1 MPKLTKSILDAATPR
16 EKQFTIWCSELKGFG
31 AFVHPSG
38 SRTYFVDYRNRDGVR
53 KRMTIG
59 RHGTITAEQA
69 RKLAIATLGD
79 AVKGEDPAEERVR
92 RRMALTVKELCDRYL
107 TAADKGLI
115 LGKGD
120 RPKKRRALCMSIA
133 GASTDILYRYLAR
146 SAYRLSNLL
155 TSTNSLKT
163 LRVENLQRSRRQARS
178 VENP

>member
-31 AFVHPSG
+31 AFVQPSG

-69 RKLAIATLGD
+69 RKLAIATLGE

-120 RPKKRRALCMSIA
+120 LPKKRRALCMSIA
-133 GASTDILYRYLAR
+133 GASTDILYRYLA
-146 SAYRLSNLL
+146 
-155 TSTNSLKT
+155 
-163 LRVENLQRSRRQARS
+163 
-178 VENP
+178 